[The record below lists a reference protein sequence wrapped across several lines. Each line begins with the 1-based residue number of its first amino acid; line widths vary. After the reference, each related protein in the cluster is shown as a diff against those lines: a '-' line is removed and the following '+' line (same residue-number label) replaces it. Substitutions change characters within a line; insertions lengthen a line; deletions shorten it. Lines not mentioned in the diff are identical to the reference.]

1 MDARQANDLIERYW
15 RAAHAQDVDDLRQI
29 FADDVAV
36 DWPQSGEHFQ
46 GKEACINI
54 FANYP
59 GGSPRFLGLSRVL
72 GEGSTWVAEAD
83 VMYPDQKKY
92 MVVSIFQLA
101 DGRIAHETTYFAEPF
116 PAPEWRKQ
124 WLPAE

>member
-15 RAAHAQDVDDLRQI
+15 RSANAQDVEELRQV
-29 FADDVAV
+29 FADDVAIE
-36 DWPQSGEHFQ
+36 WPQSGERFH

-54 FANYP
+54 FTNYP
-59 GGSPRFLGLSRVL
+59 GGSPQFLGMSRVL
-72 GEGSTWVAEAD
+72 GEGGVWVGEAELL
-83 VMYPDQKKY
+83 YPGDKKY
-92 MVVSIFQLA
+92 MVVSIFEIA
-101 DGRIAHETTYFAEPF
+101 NGRITHEIDYFAEPF